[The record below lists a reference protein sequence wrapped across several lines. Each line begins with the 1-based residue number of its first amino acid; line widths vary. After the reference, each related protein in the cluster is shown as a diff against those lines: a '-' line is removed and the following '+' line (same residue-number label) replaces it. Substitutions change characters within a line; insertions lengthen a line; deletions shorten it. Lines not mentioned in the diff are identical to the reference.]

1 MSKIGQKIVLFIEA
15 GFQIEYL
22 IALAWDS
29 SFECNKPGSDW
40 SNTSFKRRLEIH
52 YKPSYDEFSVSYK
65 AGYLFMNRSA
75 IDEDAGSEVLKVLEL
90 EKSSLQMTG
99 DRYPEYNSDE
109 EFNSLQ
115 LKLIH
120 EIREKGFGLFV

>member
-1 MSKIGQKIVLFIEA
+1 
-15 GFQIEYL
+15 
-22 IALAWDS
+22 
-29 SFECNKPGSDW
+29 
-40 SNTSFKRRLEIH
+40 
-52 YKPSYDEFSVSYK
+52 
-65 AGYLFMNRSA
+65 MNRSA

-120 EIREKGFGLFV
+120 EVREKGFGLFV